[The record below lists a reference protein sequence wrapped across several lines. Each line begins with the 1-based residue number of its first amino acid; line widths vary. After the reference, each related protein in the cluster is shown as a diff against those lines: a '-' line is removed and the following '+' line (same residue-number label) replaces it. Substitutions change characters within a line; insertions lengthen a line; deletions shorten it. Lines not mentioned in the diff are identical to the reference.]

1 MIEQPFASSKDDYLM
16 NIERPIPICAD
27 ESCHDSSDL
36 EKCIGKYDVI
46 NIKLD
51 KTGGLKEALK
61 LKEKAET
68 KKFDIMVG
76 CMVGTSLA
84 MAPALILAQNV
95 KWVDLDGP
103 LLMSEDRKHNLIYK
117 NSEIQ
122 PASTELWG

>member
-1 MIEQPFASSKDDYLM
+1 MLFRSTSVNKTTPSIKSPAKPPFQLIEKPKNLINNDKSNEFNKNINNQSKKRELFKKSEQ
-16 NIERPIPICAD
+16 NT
-27 ESCHDSSDL
+27 
-36 EKCIGKYDVI
+36 
-46 NIKLD
+46 N
-51 KTGGLKEALK
+51 KTK
-61 LKEKAET
+61 T
-68 KKFDIMVG
+68 KNFDIMVG